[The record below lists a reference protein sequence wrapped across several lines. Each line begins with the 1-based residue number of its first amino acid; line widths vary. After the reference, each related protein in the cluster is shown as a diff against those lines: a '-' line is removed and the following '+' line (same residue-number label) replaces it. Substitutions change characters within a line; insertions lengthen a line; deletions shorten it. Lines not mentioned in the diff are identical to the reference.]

1 MIGSATAEA
10 LLASANDAYMQLHNE
25 RNELESERNEYRYV
39 YLY

>member
-25 RNELESERNEYRYV
+25 RNEYRYV